1 MAGSPESNSAT
12 LPSSP
17 YTQELE
23 RGVASRAFGAPLEAE
38 YQRSRL
44 AEDRT
49 LIRVAAALVLLIAS
63 SRGADQILSHTW
75 NAFDIADFVVAMAC
89 SVVLTVVAFSPWFE
103 RAYMPIAQ
111 VLIPIR
117 NPLVSITVA
126 STAAAGQLEA
136 LMLLPLLV
144 IGPFFVHGLRFR
156 PALIC
161 VVLAVITYVLAGMVY
176 GLPLPLIARSC
187 LLLLFVTAACGIV
200 ALHLERTSRRSFL
213 ESRLIAD
220 LAQRDALTGLKN
232 RRVFDEH
239 LENLWLRASAEA
251 RVLTVMLI
259 DVDHFKTYN
268 DRYGHQAGD
277 HALQR
282 VAATLQTF
290 VTRPQDVLA
299 RYGGEEFAA
308 LFYDIEPFD
317 AEELG
322 ERMRRAVGTLALDNL
337 GDASASVITIS
348 VGVAVVEPSQ
358 ERKSRGG
365 LQLADQ
371 ALYRAKVKGRNRV
384 ELLDQGAY
392 SVMKTGVFAASS
404 VTKH

>member
-1 MAGSPESNSAT
+1 MAEPSLPGPRT

-17 YTQELE
+17 YTEELE
-23 RGVASRAFGAPLEAE
+23 RGVTGRSFSGPLEAE
-38 YQRSRL
+38 YLEKRL
-44 AEDRT
+44 GEDRT
-49 LIRVAAALVLLIAS
+49 MIRVASVLVLVLS
-63 SRGADQILSHTW
+63 GMRGAEQILNHVW
-75 NAFDIADFVVAMAC
+75 NTFEVTQFVVALAV
-89 SVVLTVVAFSPWFE
+89 SVVLTVVAFSPWFD
-103 RAYMPIAQ
+103 RIYMAVAQ
-111 VLIPIR
+111 VLVPIR
-117 NPLVSITVA
+117 NPLVAIMTA
-126 STAAAGQLEA
+126 STSAAGHLEA

-144 IGPFFVHGLRFR
+144 IGPFFVHGLRYRAAFLTVTVTVVAFLTCALAFGL
-156 PALIC
+156 PALLI
-161 VVLAVITYVLAGMVY
+161 VRAVLLMIMV
-176 GLPLPLIARSC
+176 G
-187 LLLLFVTAACGIV
+187 FACGIV

-213 ESRLIAD
+213 ESHAIAD

-239 LENLWLRASAEA
+239 LEALWQRASAEA
-251 RVLTVMLI
+251 RVLTILLI
-259 DVDHFKTYN
+259 DVDHFKAYN

-308 LFYDIEPFD
+308 VCYDVEPFD
-317 AEELG
+317 AQELA
-322 ERMRRAVGTLALDNL
+322 ERMRRAVGSLALDNL
-337 GDASASVITIS
+337 GDAGASAITIS
-348 VGVAVVEPSQ
+348 LGVAVVEPRL
-358 ERKSRGG
+358 ERRSRGG

-392 SVMKTGVFAASS
+392 QALKTGVFAATR
-404 VTKH
+404 V

>member
-1 MAGSPESNSAT
+1 VPGSRT

-17 YTQELE
+17 YTEELE
-23 RGVASRAFGAPLEAE
+23 RGVASRSFSAPLEAE
-38 YQRSRL
+38 YLRKRL

-49 LIRVAAALVLLIAS
+49 MIRVASVLVLVLS
-63 SRGADQILSHTW
+63 GMRGGEQITNHAWDSFEV
-75 NAFDIADFVVAMAC
+75 AQFVVALAV
-89 SVVLTVVAFSPWFE
+89 SVVLTVISFSPWFE
-103 RAYMPIAQ
+103 RIYMPIAQ
-111 VLIPIR
+111 GLVPIR
-117 NPLVSITVA
+117 NPLVAITVA
-126 STAAAGQLEA
+126 STASGGQLEA

-156 PALIC
+156 AAL
-161 VVLAVITYVLAGMVY
+161 LAVAVTVVAFMTCAFAF
-176 GLPLPLIARSC
+176 GLPLLLTIRA
-187 LLLLFVTAACGIV
+187 LLLMAMVGCACGIV

-213 ESRLIAD
+213 ESHAIAD

-239 LENLWLRASAEA
+239 LESLWQRASAEA
-251 RVLTVMLI
+251 RVLTLLLI
-259 DVDHFKTYN
+259 DVDHFKAYN

-308 LFYDIEPFD
+308 VCYDVEALD
-317 AEELG
+317 AQDLA
-322 ERMRRAVGTLALDNL
+322 ERMRRAVSTLALDNL
-337 GDASASVITIS
+337 GDAGASAITIS
-348 VGVAVVEPSQ
+348 LGVAVVEPSQ
-358 ERKSRGG
+358 ERRSRGG

-371 ALYRAKVKGRNRV
+371 ALYRAKIKGRNRV
-384 ELLDQGAY
+384 ELLDQNAY
-392 SVMKTGVFAASS
+392 QALKTGVFAAS
-404 VTKH
+404 TATRH

>member
-1 MAGSPESNSAT
+1 M
-12 LPSSP
+12 
-17 YTQELE
+17 
-23 RGVASRAFGAPLEAE
+23 
-38 YQRSRL
+38 
-44 AEDRT
+44 
-49 LIRVAAALVLLIAS
+49 IRVAAVLVLVLSGMRGAEQIMGHVWSVPEIAQFTVALVVSL
-63 SRGADQILSHTW
+63 
-75 NAFDIADFVVAMAC
+75 
-89 SVVLTVVAFSPWFE
+89 VLTVVAFSPWFE
-103 RAYMPIAQ
+103 RAYLPLAQ
-111 VLIPIR
+111 VLVPIR
-117 NPLVSITVA
+117 NPLVAVTVA
-126 STAAAGQLEA
+126 STSAAGQLEA

-156 PALIC
+156 AALF
-161 VVLAVITYVLAGMVY
+161 AVGVTLAGFVIPAAVF
-176 GLPLPLIARSC
+176 GLPAMLVVRAC
-187 LLLLFVTAACGIV
+187 LLMLMVGSACGIV

-239 LENLWLRASAEA
+239 LENLWFRAGDEA
-251 RVLTVMLI
+251 RVLTLMLI
-259 DVDHFKTYN
+259 DVDHFKAYN

-308 LFYDIEPFD
+308 VFYDIEPFD
-317 AEELG
+317 AQEIA

-337 GDASASVITIS
+337 GDAGASATTIS
-348 VGVAVVEPSQ
+348 LGVAVVEPSR
-358 ERKSRGG
+358 ERRARGG

-384 ELLDQGAY
+384 ELLDQGAHEALQ
-392 SVMKTGVFAASS
+392 TGVFAASS
-404 VTKH
+404 AATKH

>member
-1 MAGSPESNSAT
+1 MAESSLPGSRA

-23 RGVASRAFGAPLEAE
+23 RGVASRSFGAPLENE
-38 YQRSRL
+38 YRRSRL

-49 LIRVAAALVLLIAS
+49 LIRVAAVLVLVLAGLRGTEQIVGHVWSAFEIAQFTVSIVVS
-63 SRGADQILSHTW
+63 SA
-75 NAFDIADFVVAMAC
+75 
-89 SVVLTVVAFSPWFE
+89 LTVIAFSPWFE
-103 RAYMPIAQ
+103 RIYMPLAQ
-111 VLIPIR
+111 VLVPIR
-117 NPLVSITVA
+117 SSLVAVTVA
-126 STAAAGQLEA
+126 STSAAGQLEA

-156 PALIC
+156 AAVFAVAVTVVGFVVPAAVFGLPALL
-161 VVLAVITYVLAGMVY
+161 VVRA
-176 GLPLPLIARSC
+176 C
-187 LLLLFVTAACGIV
+187 LLMLTVGSACGIV
-200 ALHLERTSRRSFL
+200 ALHLERASRRSFL
-213 ESRLIAD
+213 ESHLIAE

-239 LENLWLRASAEA
+239 LENLWVRAGAES
-251 RVLTVMLI
+251 RVLTILLI
-259 DVDHFKTYN
+259 DVDHFKAYN

-282 VAATLQTF
+282 VATTLQTF
-290 VTRPQDVLA
+290 VTRPHDVLA

-308 LFYDIEPFD
+308 VLYDVEAFD
-317 AEELG
+317 AQELA
-322 ERMRRAVGTLALDNL
+322 EHMRRAVGTLALDNL
-337 GDASASVITIS
+337 GDAAASAITIS

-358 ERKSRGG
+358 ERRARGG

-384 ELLDQGAY
+384 ELLDQSAY
-392 SVMKTGVFAASS
+392 QVMKTGVFAAGLA
-404 VTKH
+404 VKH

>member
-1 MAGSPESNSAT
+1 MAEPSLPGART

-17 YTQELE
+17 YTRELE
-23 RGVASRAFGAPLEAE
+23 RGVESGTFGEPLETE
-38 YQRSRL
+38 YRRSRL
-44 AEDRT
+44 AEDHT
-49 LIRVAAALVLLIAS
+49 LIRVAAVLVLAIAG
-63 SRGADQILSHTW
+63 SRGADQVVSHVWSFFET
-75 NAFDIADFVVAMAC
+75 AQFALGMAG
-89 SVVLTVVAFSPWFE
+89 SVVLAAVAFSPWFD

-111 VLIPIR
+111 VLVPIR
-117 NPLVSITVA
+117 NLLVSIMVA
-126 STAAAGQLEA
+126 GSAATGQLES

-156 PALIC
+156 AALIC
-161 VVLAVITYVLAGMVY
+161 VALAVVAYVVAALVF
-176 GLPLPLIARSC
+176 GLPPKLVMRSC
-187 LLLLFVTAACGIV
+187 LLLLFVSAACGIV
-200 ALHLERTSRRSFL
+200 ALHLDRTSRRSFL

-220 LAQRDALTGLKN
+220 LAQRDALTGLNN

-239 LENLWLRASAEA
+239 LESLWARASTEG
-251 RVLTVMLI
+251 RVLTIMLV
-259 DVDHFKTYN
+259 DVDHFKAYN

-308 LFYDIEPFD
+308 VFYDVEAFD
-317 AEELG
+317 AQEIA

-337 GDASASVITIS
+337 GDSGASAITIS
-348 VGVAVVEPSQ
+348 LGVAVIEPSR
-358 ERKSRGG
+358 ERRTRGG
-365 LQLADQ
+365 LQLSDQ

-384 ELLDQGAY
+384 ELLDQGAHEALQ
-392 SVMKTGVFAASS
+392 TGVVAVGSGI
-404 VTKH
+404 KH

>member
-1 MAGSPESNSAT
+1 MAESSLSGSRT

-17 YTQELE
+17 YTDELE
-23 RGVASRAFGAPLEAE
+23 RGVASRSFSAPLEAE
-38 YQRSRL
+38 YLRSRL

-49 LIRVAAALVLLIAS
+49 LIRVAALLVLAIAG
-63 SRGADQILSHTW
+63 SRGADQIVSHAW
-75 NAFDIADFVVAMAC
+75 SVAEMAQFAVGMVCSFVLAA
-89 SVVLTVVAFSPWFE
+89 VAFSPWFE

-111 VLIPIR
+111 VLVPIR

-126 STAAAGQLEA
+126 STAASGQLEA

-156 PALIC
+156 AATVC
-161 VVLAVITYVLAGMVY
+161 VVLAVVAYVVAGLAL
-176 GLPLPLIARSC
+176 GLPPKLIARSC
-187 LLLLFVTAACGIV
+187 LLLLFVAAACGIV

-220 LAQRDALTGLKN
+220 LAQRDALTGLMN

-239 LENLWLRASAEA
+239 LDDLWFRAGEEA
-251 RVLTVMLI
+251 RVLTIMLI
-259 DVDHFKTYN
+259 DVDHFKAYN
-268 DRYGHQAGD
+268 DRHGHQAGD

-290 VTRPQDVLA
+290 VTRPEDVLA

-308 LFYDIEPFD
+308 VFYDVEAVD
-317 AEELG
+317 AEDLA
-322 ERMRRAVGTLALDNL
+322 ERMRRAVGKLTLDNL
-337 GDASASVITIS
+337 GDAGASAITIS
-348 VGVAVVEPSQ
+348 LGVAVVEPSR
-358 ERKSRGG
+358 ERKPRGG

-371 ALYRAKVKGRNRV
+371 ALYRAKVHGRNRT
-384 ELLDQGAY
+384 ELLDQTAY
-392 SVMKTGVFAASS
+392 QALKTGVFAASAAP
-404 VTKH
+404 KR

>member
-1 MAGSPESNSAT
+1 MAESSLPASRT

-17 YTQELE
+17 YTEELA

-38 YQRSRL
+38 YLAKRL

-49 LIRVAAALVLLIAS
+49 MIRVASVLVLVLSGMRGGEQLANHAWNMFEVTQFVIALV
-63 SRGADQILSHTW
+63 
-75 NAFDIADFVVAMAC
+75 V
-89 SVVLTVVAFSPWFE
+89 SVVLTIVAFSPWFE
-103 RAYMPIAQ
+103 KIYLPVAQ
-111 VLIPIR
+111 VLVPIR
-117 NPLVSITVA
+117 NPLVAIMTA
-126 STAAAGQLEA
+126 STSATGHVEA

-144 IGPFFVHGLRFR
+144 IGPFFVHGLRYR
-156 PALIC
+156 AALLTVTIT
-161 VVLAVITYVLAGMVY
+161 VVAFLACAIAFGLAPMLFIRAVLLMIMVGM
-176 GLPLPLIARSC
+176 
-187 LLLLFVTAACGIV
+187 ACGIV
-200 ALHLERTSRRSFL
+200 ALHLEQTSRRSFL
-213 ESRLIAD
+213 ESHAIAD

-239 LENLWLRASAEA
+239 LESVWKRASAEGC
-251 RVLTVMLI
+251 VLTLLLI
-259 DVDHFKTYN
+259 DVDHFNAYN

-282 VAATLQTF
+282 VATTLQTF
-290 VTRPQDVLA
+290 VTRPGDVLA

-308 LFYDIEPFD
+308 VCYDIEVGD
-317 AEELG
+317 AQELA
-322 ERMRRAVGTLALDNL
+322 EKMRRAVGNLALDNL
-337 GDASASVITIS
+337 GDTASSAITIS

-358 ERKSRGG
+358 ERRSRGG

-384 ELLDQGAY
+384 ELLDQSAHTAL
-392 SVMKTGVFAASS
+392 KTGVFAAST

>member
-1 MAGSPESNSAT
+1 MAESSLPGSRT

-17 YTQELE
+17 YTDELE
-23 RGVASRAFGAPLEAE
+23 RGVASRSFAAPLEAV
-38 YQRSRL
+38 YRRSRL

-49 LIRVAAALVLLIAS
+49 LIRVAAVLALAIAS
-63 SRGADQILSHTW
+63 SRGADQILAHAW
-75 NAFDIADFVVAMAC
+75 NAIETTQFFVGMVC
-89 SVVLTVVAFSPWFE
+89 SVVLTVVAFTPWFE
-103 RAYMPIAQ
+103 RAYMPLAQ
-111 VLIPIR
+111 VLVPIR
-117 NPLVSITVA
+117 NPLVSVTVA

-156 PALIC
+156 AALIC
-161 VVLAVITYVLAGMVY
+161 VVLVVVAYVVAGLAF
-176 GLPLPLIARSC
+176 GLPPALVARSC
-187 LLLLFVTAACGIV
+187 LLLLFVAAACGIV
-200 ALHLERTSRRSFL
+200 ALHFERTSRRSFL
-213 ESRLIAD
+213 ESHLIAD

-239 LENLWLRASAEA
+239 LENLWFRAGEEG
-251 RVLTVMLI
+251 RVLTLMLI
-259 DVDHFKTYN
+259 DVDHFKHYN

-308 LFYDIEPFD
+308 VFDDIEAFD
-317 AEELG
+317 AQEIA

-337 GDASASVITIS
+337 GDAGASAITIS
-348 VGVAVVEPSQ
+348 LGVAVVEPSR
-358 ERKSRGG
+358 ERRARGG

-384 ELLDQGAY
+384 ELMDQSAY
-392 SVMKTGVFAASS
+392 QAMKTGVFTASIA
-404 VTKH
+404 VKH

>member
-1 MAGSPESNSAT
+1 MAEFSLPSSRT

-17 YTQELE
+17 YAEELE
-23 RGVASRAFGAPLEAE
+23 RGVASRSFGAPLEAE
-38 YQRSRL
+38 YLRSRL
-44 AEDRT
+44 AEDRM
-49 LIRVAAALVLLIAS
+49 LIRIASMLVLLIAS
-63 SRGADQILSHTW
+63 TRGADQILSHMW
-75 NAFDIADFVVAMAC
+75 NVVEIADFVVAMVC

-103 RAYMPIAQ
+103 RIYMPIAQ
-111 VLIPIR
+111 VLVPIR
-117 NPLVSITVA
+117 NPLVSVTVA

-136 LMLLPLLV
+136 LMLLPLLI

-156 PALIC
+156 AALLCVGLAVVAYVVAGLAFGLPPAL
-161 VVLAVITYVLAGMVY
+161 V
-176 GLPLPLIARSC
+176 ARSC
-187 LLLLFVTAACGIV
+187 LLLLFVAAACGVV

-213 ESRLIAD
+213 ESHLIAD

-239 LENLWLRASAEA
+239 MESLWLRASSEA
-251 RVLTVMLI
+251 RVLTIMLI
-259 DVDHFKTYN
+259 DVDHFKAYN

-290 VTRPQDVLA
+290 VTRPQDVLT

-308 LFYDIEPFD
+308 VFYDTEAFD
-317 AEELG
+317 AEEIA
-322 ERMRRAVGTLALDNL
+322 ERMRRAVAALALDNL
-337 GDASASVITIS
+337 GDAASSAITIS
-348 VGVAVVEPSQ
+348 VGVAVVEPSR
-358 ERKSRGG
+358 ERRARGG

-371 ALYRAKVKGRNRV
+371 ALYRAKVQGRNRV

-392 SVMKTGVFAASS
+392 QVMKTGVFAASS
-404 VTKH
+404 AVTH

>member
-1 MAGSPESNSAT
+1 MSESSVPGSRS

-17 YTQELE
+17 YTHELE
-23 RGVASRAFGAPLEAE
+23 RGVASRSFGEPLESE
-38 YQRSRL
+38 YRRTRL

-49 LIRVAAALVLLIAS
+49 MIRVAAVLVLVLAGMRGTEQIMGHVWSVSEIAQFTTS
-63 SRGADQILSHTW
+63 LAIS
-75 NAFDIADFVVAMAC
+75 F
-89 SVVLTVVAFSPWFE
+89 VLTVVAFSPWFE
-103 RAYMPIAQ
+103 RAYMPLAQ
-111 VLIPIR
+111 VLVPIR
-117 NPLVSITVA
+117 NPLVAVTVA
-126 STAAAGQLEA
+126 STSAAGQLEA

-156 PALIC
+156 AALFASAVTLLGFVIPAAVFGLPALL
-161 VVLAVITYVLAGMVY
+161 VMRA
-176 GLPLPLIARSC
+176 C
-187 LLLLFVTAACGIV
+187 LLMLMVGAACGIV
-200 ALHLERTSRRSFL
+200 ALHLERASRRSFL
-213 ESRLIAD
+213 ESHLIAD

-239 LENLWLRASAEA
+239 LDNLWLRAGAEG
-251 RVLTVMLI
+251 RVLTIMLI

-308 LFYDIEPFD
+308 VFYDTEAFD
-317 AEELG
+317 AQELAD
-322 ERMRRAVGTLALDNL
+322 RMRRAVGALALDNL
-337 GDASASVITIS
+337 GDAGASAIAIS
-348 VGVAVVEPSQ
+348 LGVAVVEPSQ
-358 ERKSRGG
+358 ERRPRGG

-384 ELLDQGAY
+384 ELMDQSAY
-392 SVMKTGVFAASS
+392 QAMKTGVFTASIA
-404 VTKH
+404 VKH